1 MLGRSVAV
9 GGVRNRKESSITS
22 EQAAILA
29 ISFSSVGHLHPS
41 MQDFNRVVF
50 EYYDVLIGDSFV
62 RT

>member
-29 ISFSSVGHLHPS
+29 VTFSVVGHFHPA
-41 MQDFNRVVF
+41 MQVQSRR
-50 EYYDVLIGDSFV
+50 L
-62 RT
+62 